1 MNLLFW
7 ITIAFI
13 IIGFVI
19 LAFIRRNVKS
29 KNITSTK
36 AIVWF
41 IVGTTVWGITSIFLV
56 VRFFGQFSE
65 F

>member
-7 ITIAFI
+7 ITFAFI
-13 IIGFVI
+13 IIGSVI

-29 KNITSTK
+29 KKITSPKT
-36 AIVWF
+36 IVWF

-56 VRFFGQFSE
+56 VRLFGAI
-65 F
+65 

>member
-29 KNITSTK
+29 KKITSSK
-36 AIVWF
+36 AIIWF

-56 VRFFGQFSE
+56 VRFFGVI
-65 F
+65 

>member
-29 KNITSTK
+29 KKISSTK
-36 AIVWF
+36 SIIWF

-56 VRFFGQFSE
+56 VRLFGVI
-65 F
+65 

>member
-29 KNITSTK
+29 KKITSTK
-36 AIVWF
+36 AIIWF

-56 VRFFGQFSE
+56 VRLFGVI
-65 F
+65 

>member
-7 ITIAFI
+7 ITVPFI

-19 LAFIRRNVKS
+19 LTFIRRNVKR
-29 KNITSTK
+29 KKITSTK
-36 AIVWF
+36 AIIWF

-56 VRFFGQFSE
+56 VRLFGVI
-65 F
+65 